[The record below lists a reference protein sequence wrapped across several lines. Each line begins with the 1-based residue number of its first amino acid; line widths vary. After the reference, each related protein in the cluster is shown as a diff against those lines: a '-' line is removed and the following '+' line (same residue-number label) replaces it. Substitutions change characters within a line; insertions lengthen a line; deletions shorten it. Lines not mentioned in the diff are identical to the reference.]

1 MSEPGIREAVDGMVS
16 PESTLAPIVPPEG
29 GDVPVVSSGWKLA
42 LSEFAQN
49 RLALVAVLV
58 IVLFILFCFVGPL
71 VHHTNQTVFNPLQT
85 DLPPGPGHPLGT
97 DQHGFDELGQLMK
110 GGQTALEIGFFASV
124 IATVIGTL
132 FGAVAGLVGGLLDGA
147 MMRFVDVLLSIPI
160 LFIVLIVAT
169 KYNGT
174 IWTLSL
180 ILGLFT
186 WLVPA
191 RLVRG
196 EVLTLRVRDFVS
208 AAKVAGSGWMRLI
221 NRHLMPNAL
230 GVIIVTATF
239 AVADAILAVATLGF
253 LGFGLQFPTFD
264 WGDMLNN
271 GMTYLQDGYWW
282 QVYPVGICIIVV
294 VMACNLIGDALRD
307 ALDVRLRRR

>member
-1 MSEPGIREAVDGMVS
+1 MTNIA
-16 PESTLAPIVPPEG
+16 PELPPVGLSPEG
-29 GDVPVVSSGWKLA
+29 GDILVQSGWRLAVREFAENKLA
-42 LSEFAQN
+42 VLG
-49 RLALVAVLV
+49 LAALIFFVV
-58 IVLFILFCFVGPL
+58 FCYLGPL
-71 VHHTNQTVFNPLQT
+71 VYHGGLSSDLESVN
-85 DLPPGPGHPLGT
+85 LPPGPGHPLGT
-97 DQHGFDELGQLMK
+97 DNQGFDVLEELMV
-110 GGQTALEIGFFASV
+110 GGRAALEIGFLSAF
-124 IATVIGTL
+124 IGMAW
-132 FGAVAGLVGGLLDGA
+132 GAVWGAVSGLAGGLFDGFL
-147 MMRFVDVLLSIPI
+147 MRIVDVLLSIPF
-160 LFIVLIVAT
+160 LFVVLIIAVRYGA
-169 KYNGT
+169 
-174 IWTLSL
+174 SV
-180 ILGLFT
+180 LGLSVIIGIFT
-186 WLVPA
+186 WQVPA

-208 AAKVAGSGWMRLI
+208 AAKVAGSGWMRLM

-253 LGFGLQFPTFD
+253 LGFGLQYPTFD

-294 VMACNLIGDALRD
+294 VMACNLLGDALRD